1 MKQVLSAWNFHTAI
15 LSYEFLIMSDV
26 MKGAK
31 LSVSNVTGPCHKK
44 HRYLHTLNTGH
55 LEPHIMELNIVS
67 RALVDA
73 LV

>member
-1 MKQVLSAWNFHTAI
+1 M
-15 LSYEFLIMSDV
+15 
-26 MKGAK
+26 
-31 LSVSNVTGPCHKK
+31 SVSNVTGPCHKK
-44 HRYLHTLNTGH
+44 HRYLHTLNTGD

>member
-1 MKQVLSAWNFHTAI
+1 M
-15 LSYEFLIMSDV
+15 
-26 MKGAK
+26 
-31 LSVSNVTGPCHKK
+31 SVSNVTGPCHKK

-73 LV
+73 LVQNMKNSDKIFHFKDMEVDELARTTSLGR